1 MKSRKLSLLGVVSL
15 AALAGAIVGYSVEH
29 ARAAGIPATTA
40 LTYSGVLTDASGVP
54 LTGSKNI
61 QIQLSDMTGAV
72 ACTVGPTAITLKA
85 GSFSLPL
92 LDACT
97 TAVHANPDLWVE
109 VFADGSSL
117 GRTKLGAVPYA
128 VEAAH
133 AKSADSTGTVAN
145 VVQFNQSG
153 YTSCQ
158 PITNF
163 STAGWNNILMRAAL
177 YTDSGCTQLA
187 DQSPGACHLFCASE
201 EVADPA
207 HFSGNCCG
215 VATYYTTG
223 IVTVLQYK

>member
-1 MKSRKLSLLGVVSL
+1 MKTRKLNLLGLVSL
-15 AALAGAIVGYSVEH
+15 AVFAGAVAGYSVER

-40 LTYSGVLTDASGVP
+40 LTYSGVLTDANGVP

-61 QIQLSDMTGAV
+61 QIQLSDMAGNV
-72 ACTVGPTAITLKA
+72 QCTVGPTATTLKA

-97 TAVHANPDLWVE
+97 TAVHADPDLWIE
-109 VFADGSSL
+109 VFADGNSL

-128 VEAAH
+128 VETAH
-133 AKSADSTGTVAN
+133 AKAADSTGTVAN

-153 YTSCQ
+153 YTTCQ

-163 STAGWNNILMRAAL
+163 STAGWNNVLLRAAL

-187 DQSPGACHLFCASE
+187 DQSPGACHLFCASN

-207 HFSGNCCG
+207 HFAANCCG

-223 IVTVLQYK
+223 VVTVLQYK